1 MLIEI
6 EKQNNSN
13 KRKKMI
19 KECNDSELYLLET
32 FLFVSQRSLT
42 LLNLMGGISFVTDL
56 ELSVR
61 VQQ

>member
-1 MLIEI
+1 
-6 EKQNNSN
+6 
-13 KRKKMI
+13 MI

-42 LLNLMGGISFVTDL
+42 LLNLMGSISFVTDL

>member
-1 MLIEI
+1 MK
-6 EKQNNSN
+6 KQNNSN

>member
-1 MLIEI
+1 
-6 EKQNNSN
+6 
-13 KRKKMI
+13 MI

-32 FLFVSQRSLT
+32 FLLVSQRSLT